1 MNNRKNKKEFSCFG
15 HYRNKPLAF
24 NINRCANMND
34 CFRTA
39 LWTGE
44 NLQITL
50 MSIPVKC
57 DIGEEIH
64 PDVDQFVR
72 IQSGFGRVVFKD
84 CNGNVDFCED
94 INANS
99 AVVIPANTLHNIIN
113 TGRTPL
119 KLYSIYAPPQHPY
132 DTLHKT
138 KKDAEEHC
146 ERH

>member
-1 MNNRKNKKEFSCFG
+1 MVKNRKKQKEFSCFG
-15 HYRNKPLAF
+15 HYRNKPLVF
-24 NINRCANMND
+24 NINHCSKINN

-64 PDVDQFVR
+64 PDVDQFIR
-72 IQSGFGRVVFKD
+72 IQSGFARVVFKD

-94 INANS
+94 ANANC
-99 AVVIPANTLHNIIN
+99 AVVIPANTKHNIIN
-113 TGRTPL
+113 IGNTPL

-132 DTLHKT
+132 DTVHRT
-138 KKDAEEHC
+138 KKDAEEY
-146 ERH
+146 